1 MDESS
6 FEMDSKQ
13 IRRLTAGY
21 PQHHREVPVAHP
33 DSDLSYMKASAG
45 ADFRGHCWDES
56 GH

>member
-6 FEMDSKQ
+6 FELDTKQ
-13 IRRLTAGY
+13 IRRLTVGY
-21 PQHHREVPVAHP
+21 PRRHREATVAHP
-33 DSDLSYMKASAG
+33 DSDLSYLTAPAG